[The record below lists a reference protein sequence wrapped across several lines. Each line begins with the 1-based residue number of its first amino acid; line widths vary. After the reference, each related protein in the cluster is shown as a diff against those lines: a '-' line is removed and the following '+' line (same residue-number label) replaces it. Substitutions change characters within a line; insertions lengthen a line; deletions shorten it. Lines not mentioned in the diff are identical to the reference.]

1 MSDISELPPAEYLC
15 QVADHCCEA
24 VSAYLM
30 IWRDQDKDG
39 IISYTKEYVEDV
51 KCLDWCDFKRNL
63 RLLAYEGV
71 IERVVTEEKVTIIL
85 ASWEESLEAFI

>member
-1 MSDISELPPAEYLC
+1 MPNISELPPAEYLM

-30 IWRDQDKDG
+30 LWRDQDKDG
-39 IISYTKEYVEDV
+39 ICVYTKEQVEDI
-51 KCLDWCDFKRNL
+51 KCLDWCDFKRHL

-71 IERVVTEEKVTIIL
+71 IERVCTDNKITVIM
-85 ASWEESLEAFI
+85 AAWEEQLEAFI